1 MGPRSWPPCSAPAPS
16 CSQNLAR
23 CTGLVFEGHAVAQ
36 EAQCSGS
43 ACRDLHCKCGLCMRA
58 GLQLWVPASIVQH
71 NAMCCCAADSGQRL
85 SSPASGCSRQGGSQ
99 LTPAEMKA
107 SRSCSMFPCHGRYR
121 CQLASRRWSVAG
133 SRGAYAWRA
142 VSRMCCSCILDAID
156 TPVSPH
162 AGRNCWL
169 VNSAVAR
176 AAAVRCMTRL
186 PTSCPWLCRVP
197 LHSDSAN
204 SAGGE

>member
-16 CSQNLAR
+16 CSQSLAR
-23 CTGLVFEGHAVAQ
+23 CTGLVPEEHAVAQ

-99 LTPAEMKA
+99 LTPAERKA

-156 TPVSPH
+156 TPLSPH

-176 AAAVRCMTRL
+176 AAAVRCMTRSL
-186 PTSCPWLCRVP
+186 TSCPWLCRVP
-197 LHSDSAN
+197 LHSDSAK